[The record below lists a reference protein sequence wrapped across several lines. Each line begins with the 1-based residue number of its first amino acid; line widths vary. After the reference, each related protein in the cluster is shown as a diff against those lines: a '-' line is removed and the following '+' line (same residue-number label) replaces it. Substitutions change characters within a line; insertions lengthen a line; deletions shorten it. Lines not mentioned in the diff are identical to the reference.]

1 LHLTQEVLM
10 SAASKHDYPALF
22 QEYDQRLAGGESP
35 KEIRATFESRGIV
48 WGTFQNRRSQAKK
61 AHQSTP
67 EERQDTPTAHPS
79 TPEEPEGWTVHP
91 GTPDKTDDAEAHQST
106 PTEHPGTLEGYQEV
120 LEDIQQSVPEIPH
133 IATEQ
138 LYQSTPEQPST
149 PEVHQDMSLSHSST
163 VHSGVLARQEHDIS
177 TLMVHPGT
185 PMSEDWELWTTIKAR
200 WGAVEKMLADRQALL
215 STPSTPGNTQKKTY
229 VFDVRHIA
237 LIDRYAQENRLEL
250 KDVIYLMCEQF
261 FPHSTGFSGR
271 PMSLRCGELLKP

>member
-1 LHLTQEVLM
+1 M

-48 WGTFQNRRSQAKK
+48 WGTFQNRRLQAKK

-79 TPEEPEGWTVHP
+79 TPEEPEGWTAHP
-91 GTPDKTDDAEAHQST
+91 GTPDKTDDAEAYQST
-106 PTEHPGTLEGYQEV
+106 PEEHPGTLEGYQEV
-120 LEDIQQSVPEIPH
+120 MEDVQQSAPETPH
-133 IATEQ
+133 VGTDEVH
-138 LYQSTPEQPST
+138 QSTPELTDSDEVHPST
-149 PEVHQDMSLSHSST
+149 PKVHQKLSVSDSST
-163 VHSGVLARQEHDIS
+163 AHPGVLARQEHDIS

-185 PMSEDWELWTTIKAR
+185 PTSEDWEVWTTIKAR
-200 WGAVEKMLADRQALL
+200 WGAVEKMLADRQAPL

-237 LIDRYAQENRLEL
+237 LIKAYAQEHRLEL
-250 KDVIYLMCEQF
+250 KDVVYMMCEQF
-261 FPHSTGFSGR
+261 FQG
-271 PMSLRCGELLKP
+271 KAY

>member
-1 LHLTQEVLM
+1 M

-67 EERQDTPTAHPS
+67 EERQDTPT
-79 TPEEPEGWTVHP
+79 
-91 GTPDKTDDAEAHQST
+91 
-106 PTEHPGTLEGYQEV
+106 EHPGTLEGYQEV

-133 IATEQ
+133 IATEP
-138 LYQSTPEQPST
+138 LYQSTPEPPST
-149 PEVHQDMSLSHSST
+149 PEVHQDVSLSHSST

-185 PMSEDWELWTTIKAR
+185 PMSEDWEVWTTIKAR

-261 FPHSTGFSGR
+261 FQGK
-271 PMSLRCGELLKP
+271 MYQE